1 MRGKSGEIMNNI
13 LEKSQVKNLLKEA
26 AKEWDVY
33 VPQTHEGGDILID
46 KLPKKA
52 AQLKNALKNICL
64 DNSDT
69 LISQKDIFLPQLES
83 IFEFKKGKVKEI
95 VESSAKLLL
104 GVKPCDLAGILF
116 VDDFFKRNF
125 EDVYYLSRASNRFI
139 VVIGCLKPPRPN
151 ECFCT
156 SAKTGPFAGKG
167 FDLQL
172 IDTDES
178 YIVEIGSKKG
188 EEFIAKHAEFFKKSD
203 VDCAKTVEQIKSTA
217 ASNIKVKVDFQ
228 KALDLMRKDDFVPEE
243 NYKRIG
249 ERCIYCGACLYVCP
263 TCTCFNVF
271 DDENGRTR
279 TWDGCVFEGY
289 TRETSGHNPRKDKW
303 LRTSRRYEHKLK
315 YDYKAAG
322 TSGCVGCG
330 RCLAS
335 CPVNIG
341 ISKFIKEITE
351 GEKIL

>member
-1 MRGKSGEIMNNI
+1 MNNI

-26 AKEWDVY
+26 AKEWNVY
-33 VPQTHEGGDILID
+33 VPQTYVGSDILID

-52 AQLKNALKNICL
+52 GQLKKALKNICL

-69 LISQKDIFLPQLES
+69 LIPPKDIFFPQLETM
-83 IFEFKKGKVKEI
+83 FEFKKGKVKET
-95 VESSAKLLL
+95 VESSAKLLW

-125 EDVYYLSRASNRFI
+125 EDVYYLSRVANRFI
-139 VVIGCLKPPRPN
+139 VAIGCLKPPRPN
-151 ECFCT
+151 ECFCSST
-156 SAKTGPFAGKG
+156 NTGPFADKG

-172 IDTDES
+172 IDTGEFC
-178 YIVEIGSKKG
+178 IVEIGSKKG
-188 EEFIAKHAEFFKKSD
+188 EEFIAKYAEFFKNSG
-203 VDCAKTVEQIKSTA
+203 VDYAKAAEQIKSRA
-217 ASNIKVKVDFQ
+217 ASNIQVKVDFQ
-228 KALDLMRKDDFVPEE
+228 KALDLMKKDDFVLQE

-271 DDENGRTR
+271 DDEKCRSR

-315 YDYKAAG
+315 YDYKATG

-330 RCLAS
+330 RCLSS

-341 ISKFIKEITE
+341 IAKFIREITE